1 MYIYKDLVTDEAC
14 EKSKNKILRK
24 LRMHAGMVDVYL
36 ICLANGSDN
45 FDIYDSACLKQ
56 KAFPRDTIYL
66 VGLAKGKESA
76 LQLSID
82 LYLSLSQKWDT
93 LLIKQVFEKQKAEF
107 FRRY

>member
-56 KAFPRDTIYL
+56 KAFPRDMIYL
-66 VGLAKGKESA
+66 VGLAKGKDSA

-93 LLIKQVFEKQKAEF
+93 LLIKQVFEKQKAEL

>member
-66 VGLAKGKESA
+66 VGLAKGKELVIVSKMGYF
-76 LQLSID
+76 IN
-82 LYLSLSQKWDT
+82 KT
-93 LLIKQVFEKQKAEF
+93 GI
-107 FRRY
+107 